1 MVPAPAP
8 SLNYRVKIKTKQFTL
23 YSSDIQISKSS
34 IQFAINMFTKYY
46 KCLTINKELKKN
58 IDKNDNKEKKGT
70 KGK

>member
-46 KCLTINKELKKN
+46 KCFNNKQRIKKN